1 MSGPSPPPSDR
12 RRFTAAFCAS
22 CVLLSAL
29 PLHAAELRIPLTGA
43 KSVTR
48 HDVRFTCDANGAKL
62 GLPAGPFTV
71 TYLNGA
77 GNSLAVLPLGGWSLV
92 MAGVTSADG
101 ARYVGGHYQWWDVG
115 GRGAT
120 LTRDPPRGEQA
131 RCHPLVA
138 R

>member
-1 MSGPSPPPSDR
+1 M
-12 RRFTAAFCAS
+12 
-22 CVLLSAL
+22 LLSAL
-29 PLHAAELRIPLTGA
+29 PLHAADLRIPLTGA
-43 KSVTR
+43 EPVTR
-48 HDVRFTCDANGAKL
+48 HEVRFACDANGAKL

-71 TYLNGA
+71 TYLTGA
-77 GNSLAVLPLGGWSLV
+77 GNRLAVLPLGGSSLV
-92 MAGVTSADG
+92 MAGVVSADG
-101 ARYVGGHYQWWDVG
+101 GRYVAGRYQWWDVG